1 MDLCFT
7 AKNGFYRWERL
18 DPEHRIGM
26 KERLFMKQKF
36 LMFMRGRYG
45 TDELSK
51 FLLILGVGF
60 VLVANLTEST
70 ILYLMST
77 TVIVFSYFRIFSKDT
92 YRCSLQNQKY
102 LGMKNRLIRGWKS
115 RVDILR
121 QRKNYRVYSCP
132 SCNQK
137 VRIPKGKGMVV
148 ITCPKCAAKFSKRS

>member
-1 MDLCFT
+1 MLWIPL
-7 AKNGFYRWERL
+7 KNERGIL
-18 DPEHRIGM
+18 M
-26 KERLFMKQKF
+26 KEKF

-51 FLLILGVGF
+51 FLLIVGIGL
-60 VLVANLTEST
+60 VLVANLTGST

-77 TVIVFSYFRIFSKDT
+77 AVIIFSYFRIFSRDT
-92 YRCSLQNQKY
+92 YRCSMQNQKY
-102 LGMKNRLIRGWKS
+102 LGVKNRLIREWKS

-132 SCNQK
+132 SCRQK
-137 VRIPKGKGMVV
+137 VRIPKGKGKVE